1 MLHRVGMASS
11 FAIAASLLSGIA
23 AIASTTGPT
32 VISALPARA
41 STPTAAA
48 TRPASTGSTQNGT
61 TAPLAGSAATNPT
74 PSTARADAKAVAA
87 LFAAAA
93 SGGHSVT
100 TGVTPPGSSPSGT
113 GPAATHQPG
122 SDPEPVQKA
131 PTPTTSPPP
140 STSPTTAPAASPP
153 PFNCAGSD
161 GGMTEAYKHA
171 REQYCQGGGD

>member
-1 MLHRVGMASS
+1 MLHRGGMASS

-41 STPTAAA
+41 STPTAGAS
-48 TRPASTGSTQNGT
+48 RPASTGSTQNGT

-87 LFAAAA
+87 LFAAA
-93 SGGHSVT
+93 GGHSLT

-113 GPAATHQPG
+113 APAAPHQPG
-122 SDPEPVQKA
+122 SNPEPVQK
-131 PTPTTSPPP
+131 PPTTSPPP
-140 STSPTTAPAASPP
+140 STSPTTAPAAGPP

-161 GGMTEAYKHA
+161 DGMTEAYKHA